1 MCLVTTEFE
10 RSSKDGTGLP
20 ISSKEALLLAH
31 PMAGVRELIICINT
45 EGVWEKINI
54 LISELHVSRLPSIT
68 WVGLIHSVDS
78 LHRVKR
84 LASLS
89 KKEFFSSLSVD
100 FIWTTGLPGSLL
112 AGLWT
117 GAAPPALLGLKSA
130 NPCCGLGLAGLHKY
144 VSQFLRT
151 YMCTH
156 TIYWFCFSGD
166 A

>member
-31 PMAGVRELIICINT
+31 PMAGVRELIICINM

-54 LISELHVSRLPSIT
+54 LISELHVSRLPSVM
-68 WVGLIHSVDS
+68 WVGLIQSVDG

-89 KKEFFSSLSVD
+89 KKEFFSSLSRFHLNHWLAWVSACWPLD
-100 FIWTTGLPGSLL
+100 WSCTTSSSGSQVCQPI
-112 AGLWT
+112 LWT
-117 GAAPPALLGLKSA
+117 WTCQLP
-130 NPCCGLGLAGLHKY
+130 
-144 VSQFLRT
+144 
-151 YMCTH
+151 
-156 TIYWFCFSGD
+156 
-166 A
+166 